1 MGKKNNA
8 SNGIIAVLVA
18 VIAVPLIFSMVFYA
32 TVDGIVGIIG
42 GFFSNIKE
50 TVADL
55 QKGIFKQDIV
65 GSMDTYKIDDTQVQ
79 NLKDNLENM
88 GIDTEVSG
96 LTEVRLRKILLA
108 YGVSTSFSHTICVA
122 PVTEEQIIANINE
135 KDYGKDFDDIG
146 DFTNYCDD
154 NSKTQQSNIV
164 WPITNPNYKLYYDS
178 AKFFYFQDTNLI
190 MGGTDSNQWYLG
202 AMGAT
207 SITAEDG
214 TNVKHVDAVEF
225 QRLYDEFRAYANSH
239 ADNPDK
245 VIGSNATKNLLNVYT
260 DGDAQGTIKVY
271 KIASTVKK
279 YNYVF
284 NKDGVE
290 YDVAHD
296 FEDAETEFD
305 ATSVD
310 ISIED
315 KVDMSSYA
323 IAIELMVDLL
333 DITGSGEFL
342 ETFIDYALEKTDATV
357 KAYSTSSANYT
368 YSVKTYDIKDD
379 FILEIYDVIDWL
391 NADERK

>member
-1 MGKKNNA
+1 MLW
-8 SNGIIAVLVA
+8 IIKIINLVEAIIIVLAVV
-18 VIAVPLIFSMVFYA
+18 LIFALFFY
-32 TVDGIVGIIG
+32 TIIDGIVGIIG
-42 GFFSNIKE
+42 GFFSDIKA
-50 TVADL
+50 TVTDL

-65 GSMDTYKIDDTQVQ
+65 GSVDTYKIDDTQVQ

-225 QRLYDEFRAYANSH
+225 QILYDEFRAYANSH

-279 YNYVF
+279 Y

-379 FILEIYDVIDWL
+379 VILEIYDVIDWL